1 MRFLIGIFSI
11 AILLHL
17 ALLPALA
24 QTESSGP
31 ETSLIADAGGSWAG
45 KRSLIIE
52 PGLQYMHNSSN
63 RIDLTGLTLPGLV
76 IGLIQVEKVRRDILT
91 PSLSLRFGV
100 SEFFQVN
107 LRVPYLYR
115 SDKFT
120 NRPGD
125 TDLPS
130 RTTYVDDHGLGDI
143 EGGILFH
150 LLKETPSRPQVI
162 AGLKA
167 KSRTGRDPYG
177 LATQLAT
184 PGTHVPAELP
194 TGTGH
199 WALEPYVTILKVV
212 DPAVL
217 FANLGYFYHME
228 RTIDGIGKV
237 DPSDSVNLSFGIGYA
252 LNDKLALSTAF
263 EQKIYSRA
271 QVNGNKIA
279 ETDPVVATLLLGATY
294 AFSQRTAMNVTL
306 GVGLTEDSPDLQV
319 SINFPIRFSF

>member
-1 MRFLIGIFSI
+1 MRFVVGLLFLLV
-11 AILLHL
+11 ILQS
-17 ALLPALA
+17 AFNSSFALA
-24 QTESSGP
+24 ETSGA
-31 ETSLIADAGGSWAG
+31 ETSLIADTGGSWAG

-52 PGLQYMHNSSN
+52 PGFQYTHNSSN

-91 PSLSLRFGV
+91 PSVSLRFGV
-100 SEFFQVN
+100 SEFFQIN
-107 LRVPYLYR
+107 LKVPYLYR

-120 NRPGD
+120 NRPGEPQI
-125 TDLPS
+125 PS
-130 RTTYVDDHGLGDI
+130 QHNTVNDHALGDI

-177 LATQLAT
+177 LARQMAT
-184 PGTHVPAELP
+184 PGTQIPAELP

-199 WALEPYVTILKVV
+199 WALEPYVTVLKVA

-263 EQKIYSRA
+263 EQKIYTRA
-271 QVNGNKIA
+271 KVDGRKLA

-294 AFSQRTAMNVTL
+294 AFSPRTAMNLTL
-306 GVGLTEDSPDLQV
+306 GVGLTEDSPDMQV